1 MQTTVTYITVIC
13 ITLTDIMRFY
23 AREKELEALKRIKK
37 QSERS
42 STFTVLTGR
51 RRIGKTTLMVR
62 SAEGSRSVYLFVS
75 RVAEPLLCEKL
86 QKEAENAGIEII
98 GRITKFRDLFKALM
112 IASREEPLTIMIDEF
127 QEFRYVDPAIYG
139 EIQEIWDLY
148 KNTSKV
154 DLIVSGSVHSMMV
167 RLFEDSNEPLFGR
180 ATSKIELRPFTISV
194 MKTIL
199 KEHNSNY
206 TSEDILTMYMLTGG
220 VPEYIGVLM
229 DAGRDTADKMIDSV
243 TSVDSVFIR
252 DGKDII
258 VSEFGKDYKTYFS
271 IMQLI
276 AGGKNRRS
284 EIDDVLG
291 MDTGTY
297 LQRLESEY
305 SFIKQNFPMF
315 SGSGGRN
322 IRWHIADM
330 YLRFYF
336 RFILPHYDY
345 VESGRPELL
354 NRAIRNGLDEYAG
367 RVLESYFRQ
376 RIAEEED
383 YTKVGGYWNRKG
395 DVEIDI
401 IVLNDLEK
409 KADVIAVKRNPKKLN
424 MNDLKEKAE
433 TVKHHL
439 DGYEIRFRGLSTDDV

>member
-1 MQTTVTYITVIC
+1 MYIT
-13 ITLTDIMRFY
+13 LSDNMRFY
-23 AREKELEALKRIKK
+23 DREKELEALKRIRK

-42 STFTVLTGR
+42 STFTVLMGR

-62 SAEGSRSVYLFVS
+62 SAEGSKYVYLFVS
-75 RVAEPLLCEKL
+75 RVAETLLCEKL
-86 QKEAENAGIEII
+86 QTEAENAGLEIA
-98 GRITKFRDLFKALM
+98 GRVTKFRDLLKALM
-112 IASREEPLTIMIDEF
+112 ISSKEEPLTIMIDEF

-148 KNTSKV
+148 KGTSRV
-154 DLIVSGSVHSMMV
+154 NLIVSGSVHSMMV

-180 ATSKIELRPFTISV
+180 ATSKIELRPFTINV

-199 KEHNSNY
+199 EEHNRNY
-206 TSEDILTMYMLTGG
+206 APEDILTLYMLTGG

-243 TSVDSVFIR
+243 TAVDSVFIR

-291 MDTGTY
+291 MDTGAY

-305 SFIKQNFPMF
+305 SFIKQNIPMF
-315 SGSGGRN
+315 SEPGSRSV
-322 IRWHIADM
+322 RWHIAEM

-336 RFILPHYDY
+336 KFILPYYDY

-354 NRAIRNGLDEYAG
+354 DRMIRNGLDEYMG
-367 RVLESYFRQ
+367 RIMESYFRQ
-376 RIAEEED
+376 RITEED
-383 YTKVGGYWNRKG
+383 VYTKVGSYWNRKG

-401 IVLNDLEK
+401 IVLNDLDK
-409 KADVIAVKRNPKKLN
+409 KADIIAVKRNPKKLN
-424 MNDLKEKAE
+424 MNDLKAKAE
-433 TVKHHL
+433 TLKHDL
-439 DGYEIRFRGLSTDDV
+439 KGYEVHFKGLSMDDV